1 MTGPH
6 PNKCRR
12 WLGLVTACMVLIGA
26 ACGSGGDAA
35 TLPASEIE
43 SGLPAADMTAEPIGE
58 ITIHSY
64 LGPSLN
70 TGNYVVESSTSLV
83 VVDTGYRGGD
93 PEEFRS
99 AVDSLGKPISTVLI
113 THDHPD
119 HVGGLNTAFAD
130 VPVATTAAV
139 AEFIDAG
146 NRDIKILDGAFTID
160 GIDYVAEEYL
170 DVEARAQM
178 VITLPDH
185 DAIFTGDLVF
195 NETHLFLTP
204 HLDRWISILEELRVD
219 SPSRVYP
226 GHGPPAGPAVYG
238 ETITYIRTAQANL
251 ASALSGEEYTAA
263 MIDAYPSWQEPSL
276 IQYYPKALLSQPIAP
291 ATETD

>member
-1 MTGPH
+1 
-6 PNKCRR
+6 
-12 WLGLVTACMVLIGA
+12 MVLIGA
-26 ACGSGGDAA
+26 ACGSDGDTA
-35 TLPASEIE
+35 TLPASEIDTGV
-43 SGLPAADMTAEPIGE
+43 SIAIMTAEPVGE
-58 ITIHSY
+58 VTIHPY

-70 TGNYVVESSTSLV
+70 TGNYVVESSTSVV

-99 AVDSLGKPISTVLI
+99 AVDSLGKGIATVLI
-113 THDHPD
+113 THDHSD

-139 AEFIDAG
+139 AELIDAG
-146 NRDIKILDGAFTID
+146 NRDIEILDGAFTID

-204 HLDRWISILEELRVD
+204 NLDRWISILEELEID

-226 GHGPPAGPAVYG
+226 GHGPPADPAVYG
-238 ETITYIRTAQANL
+238 EMINYIRTAQANL
-251 ASALSGEEYTAA
+251 AAAANGENYKAA
-263 MIDAYPSWQEPSL
+263 MIDAYPHWQETGL
-276 IQYYPKALLSQPIAP
+276 IDYYPRALLSQPTELS
-291 ATETD
+291 TETD